1 MKNNFKFRY
10 YPTEELIIDRMD
22 KNLNEEERKVRRYII
37 NYIIDNDQVFNLD
50 KVKDT
55 MSKDMGFSEEKLRT
69 LFNNLGNKRTIVA
82 DEDKNVNFIYPV
94 SAVETNHRV
103 TLSDGRKFSAMCA
116 IDAMGTAYTFNQ
128 DIRVESVCSNSGK
141 SISLEI
147 KDGTLVDYNNED
159 IHILHVDLNN
169 NSNWAGEC

>member
-1 MKNNFKFRY
+1 MENNFKFRY
-10 YPTEELIIDRMD
+10 YSTEELIIDRMD

-37 NYIIDNDQVFNLD
+37 NYIIDNDQAFNLD

-94 SAVETNHRV
+94 SA
-103 TLSDGRKFSAMCA
+103 
-116 IDAMGTAYTFNQ
+116 
-128 DIRVESVCSNSGK
+128 
-141 SISLEI
+141 SISCR
-147 KDGTLVDYNNED
+147 N
-159 IHILHVDLNN
+159 
-169 NSNWAGEC
+169 

>member
-1 MKNNFKFRY
+1 MENNFKFRY
-10 YPTEELIIDRMD
+10 YSTEELIIDRMD

-116 IDAMGTAYTFNQ
+116 IDAMGTAFTFNQ
-128 DIRVESVCSNSGK
+128 DVKIKSVCSNCGD
-141 SISLEI
+141 SIYVEI
-147 KDGTLVDYNNED
+147 KDGQLIEYTPEEM
-159 IHILHVDLNN
+159 HILHVDLNKN
-169 NSNWAGEC
+169 KNWSGEC